1 MYRVKSTGEI
11 KSQGEIR
18 QMFKNTSLPK
28 VWNQD
33 TLDFLGVDPI
43 FESPRPQTTVY
54 QTTYQNGV
62 EQDAKGNWVWKWEI
76 GPVFQDTTDMD
87 GNVVTAAQH
96 EAAHKARVDASVAA
110 QVRATRD
117 QRLAKTDWMA
127 LSDVTMSPEMAA
139 YRQALRDVP
148 SQAGFPHNVAWP
160 TDPNAPANPM
170 MG

>member
-54 QTTYQNGV
+54 QTTHQNGV

-76 GPVFQDTTDMD
+76 GPVFSDTTDD
-87 GNVVTAAQH
+87 EGNVTTAAQH
-96 EAAHKARVDASVAA
+96 EAAYKARIDDEKAT
-110 QVRATRD
+110 QVRASRD
-117 QRLAKTDWMA
+117 KLLAECDWMA
-127 LSDVTMSPEMAA
+127 IKAFETNGNIPALWQL

-148 SQAGFPHNVAWP
+148 TQAGFPHNVEWP
-160 TDPNAPANPM
+160 AKPE
-170 MG
+170 